1 MEVIETAHSPIF
13 LCQCRRSRRAL
24 LRLRQ
29 NTSVSLAH
37 RSRDFAAV
45 GTRGERDARGMAKT
59 FELAC
64 VRVCFDIDCSETF
77 SEPHRCR
84 HGFPGLAE
92 RRQSDTLLSPEIRKG
107 CSLYTVDIVHL
118 P

>member
-29 NTSVSLAH
+29 NASVSLAH
-37 RSRDFAAV
+37 RSGDFAAV
-45 GTRGERDARGMAKT
+45 GTRSERDSRGMAKT

-64 VRVCFDIDCSETF
+64 VRVCFDIDRAETDR
-77 SEPHRCR
+77 EPHRCR
-84 HGFPGLAE
+84 HGLPGLAE
-92 RRQSDTLLSPEIRKG
+92 RRQSDTLLPLEIRKG
-107 CSLYTVDIVHL
+107 CSL
-118 P
+118 